1 MFSLAICLKKEY
13 YNRKSAFSLDRAIW
27 HEKYEPPKKGRSRM
41 KNDELKK
48 NEKEFGIIKQALQKE
63 MVGVKV
69 VVDTMRALI
78 VIVVEKG
85 IVTKEEIARRA
96 AAKKRK

>member
-1 MFSLAICLKKEY
+1 
-13 YNRKSAFSLDRAIW
+13 
-27 HEKYEPPKKGRSRM
+27 M